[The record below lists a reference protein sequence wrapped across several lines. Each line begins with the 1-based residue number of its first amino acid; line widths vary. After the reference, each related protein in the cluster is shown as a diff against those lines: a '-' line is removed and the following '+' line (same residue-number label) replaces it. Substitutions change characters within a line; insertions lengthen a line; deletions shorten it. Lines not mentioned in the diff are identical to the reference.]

1 MNREKVKNYLGIC
14 RKAGYLIIGA
24 DNLKNYDKKMYLLL
38 VDSEVSKT
46 LQKVID
52 KFVQKNIE
60 CLLVEKLNQLVEIE
74 NCKIVGV
81 KNNGLAIEI
90 IKNIR
95 GE

>member
-1 MNREKVKNYLGIC
+1 MNSEKVKNYLGLC
-14 RKAGYLIIGA
+14 RKAGYLIIGG
-24 DNLKNYDKKMYLLL
+24 DNLKKYDKKMFLLL

-46 LQKVID
+46 LQKIIN
-52 KFVQKNIE
+52 KFEENEVE
-60 CLLVEKLNQLVEIE
+60 CIVLENLASLVDIE

-81 KNNGLAIEI
+81 KNKGLAVEI

>member
-1 MNREKVKNYLGIC
+1 MNRDKVKNYLGIC

-24 DNLKNYDKKMYLLL
+24 DSLKKYDKKMYLLL

-46 LQKVID
+46 LQKIID
-52 KFVQKNIE
+52 RFNQKNIE
-60 CLLVEKLNQLVEIE
+60 CLLVDNLNQLIDIE

-81 KNNGLAIEI
+81 KNNGLALEI